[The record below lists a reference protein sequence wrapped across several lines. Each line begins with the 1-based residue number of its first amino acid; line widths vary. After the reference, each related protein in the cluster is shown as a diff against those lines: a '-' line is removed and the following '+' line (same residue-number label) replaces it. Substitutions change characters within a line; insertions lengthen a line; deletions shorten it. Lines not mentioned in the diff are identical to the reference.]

1 VTGDDK
7 DIRLLVCVNP
17 IGGNKPCCGGDRGSK
32 ELAVALERGMKQRG
46 IAAEVERIHC
56 LNRCLKGP
64 AMRIAP
70 GGKFFL
76 EATMDDVASIL
87 EEVQAVAGLKGENDE
102 PDPFAG
108 LDGAVPGG

>member
-1 VTGDDK
+1 MTDAEK

-32 ELAVALERGMKQRG
+32 QLAVALEQGMKQRG
-46 IAAEVERIHC
+46 IAAQVERIHC

-70 GGKFFL
+70 GGRFFL
-76 EATMDDVASIL
+76 EATMDDVPAIL
-87 EEVQAVAGLKGENDE
+87 DEVQSVAGLGGEDDD

-108 LDGAVPGG
+108 LGDAIPGG